1 MDTSEQHLTLFVG
14 PDLRFRHPTTASAR
28 AAQCGADR
36 SEFALQD
43 TGKIGDHQHQRADD
57 EAKKDDVFRHRRPF
71 FVRANFIQELQK
83 LRHDR
88 TPPYR
93 CYRRIR

>member
-1 MDTSEQHLTLFVG
+1 MDTSEQYLTLFVG
-14 PDLRFRHPTTASAR
+14 PDLRFRHPIFASAR
-28 AAQCGADR
+28 AAQCGTDR

-43 TGKIGDHQHQRADD
+43 AGKIGDHQHQRADD
-57 EAKKDDVFRHRRPF
+57 KAKKDDIFRHRRPV
-71 FVRANFIQELQK
+71 FVFPNFIDELQN

-88 TPPYR
+88 SPPYR